1 MFAVRDIMSR
11 NLMTFEV
18 NVPLQI
24 IISNMVQRNFGCAII
39 LNQGRLVGIITE
51 RDLVRKIVYLNK
63 RLDEVNVQ
71 QVMTSGN
78 LITTNADQTILDAA
92 KLMKLQRIKYL
103 PVVTENEMFV
113 GLVTQTDVV
122 HNLEHLLVIF

>member
-1 MFAVRDIMSR
+1 
-11 NLMTFEV
+11 MTFEV